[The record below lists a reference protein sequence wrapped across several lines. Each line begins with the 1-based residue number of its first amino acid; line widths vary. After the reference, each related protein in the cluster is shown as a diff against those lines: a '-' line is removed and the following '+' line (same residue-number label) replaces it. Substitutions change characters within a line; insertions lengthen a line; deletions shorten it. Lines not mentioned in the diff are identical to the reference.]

1 MEITYKISENKNK
14 KQYYDINYPET
25 YFVDKENSEPGKKVV
40 LVNRSHFM
48 ESLIPE
54 YFDGPK
60 NDEHEVKKILQV
72 IKTFEKLYKL
82 VYVYN
87 QGYTIN
93 YNSIKDLE
101 RTYYV
106 IIKEIMWIED
116 PRNGSDYMDI
126 RYKVTPYKLNG
137 IGGTFNFPGFMVFF
151 EEETAE
157 AFLKDNI
164 DDIRL
169 VGNYMI
175 PVNVMNK

>member
-1 MEITYKISENKNK
+1 
-14 KQYYDINYPET
+14 
-25 YFVDKENSEPGKKVV
+25 
-40 LVNRSHFM
+40 M

-54 YFDGPK
+54 YFDGPE
-60 NDEHEVKKILQV
+60 NDKYEVNKILQV

-87 QGYTIN
+87 QGNTIN

-106 IIKEIMWIED
+106 IIKEIRWIED

-126 RYKVTPYKLNG
+126 RYRVTPYNLNG
-137 IGGTFNFPGFMVFF
+137 TGGTFNFPGFMVFF
-151 EEETAE
+151 DEGSAD
-157 AFLKDNI
+157 AYLKDNI

-175 PVNVMNK
+175 PVHVENRY

>member
-14 KQYYDINYPET
+14 KHYYGINYPET

-40 LVNRSHFM
+40 LVNRLSFM

-54 YFDGPK
+54 YFG
-60 NDEHEVKKILQV
+60 NDNNKPETDKILQV

-87 QGYTIN
+87 QGYTID
-93 YNSIKDLE
+93 YTSIKDLE

-126 RYKVTPYKLNG
+126 RYRVTPYKLNG

-169 VGNYMI
+169 VGNHMM

>member
-14 KQYYDINYPET
+14 KQYYGINYPET
-25 YFVDKENSEPGKKVV
+25 YFVDEKTSEPGKKVV

-60 NDEHEVKKILQV
+60 NDKHEVKKILQV

-87 QGYTIN
+87 QGYTID
-93 YNSIKDLE
+93 YYSIKDLE

-116 PRNGSDYMDI
+116 SRNGSDYMDI
-126 RYKVTPYKLNG
+126 RYRVTPHKLTG

-151 EEETAE
+151 EEEIAE

-164 DDIRL
+164 NDIRL

>member
-14 KQYYDINYPET
+14 KQYYGINYPET
-25 YFVDKENSEPGKKVV
+25 YFVDEKTSEPGKKVV
-40 LVNRSHFM
+40 LVNRSSFM

-60 NDEHEVKKILQV
+60 NDKHEVKKILQV

-87 QGYTIN
+87 QGYTID
-93 YNSIKDLE
+93 YTSIKDLE

-106 IIKEIMWIED
+106 IIKKIRWIED

-126 RYKVTPYKLNG
+126 RYRVTPYKLNG

>member
-14 KQYYDINYPET
+14 KHYYGINYPET
-25 YFVDKENSEPGKKVV
+25 YFVDEKTSEPGKKVV

-60 NDEHEVKKILQV
+60 NDKHEVKKILQV

-87 QGYTIN
+87 QGYTID
-93 YNSIKDLE
+93 YYSIKDLE

-126 RYKVTPYKLNG
+126 RYRVTPYNLTG
-137 IGGTFNFPGFMVFF
+137 TGGTFNFPGFMVFF
-151 EEETAE
+151 EEEIAE

-164 DDIRL
+164 NDIRL
-169 VGNYMI
+169 VGNYII

>member
-14 KQYYDINYPET
+14 KHYYGINYPET
-25 YFVDKENSEPGKKVV
+25 YFVDEKTSEPGKKVV

-60 NDEHEVKKILQV
+60 NDKHEVKKILQV

-87 QGYTIN
+87 QGYTID
-93 YNSIKDLE
+93 YYSIKDLE

-106 IIKEIMWIED
+106 IIKEIMWIKD

-126 RYKVTPYKLNG
+126 RYRVTPYNLNG
-137 IGGTFNFPGFMVFF
+137 AGGTFNFPGFMVFF

-169 VGNYMI
+169 VGNHMM

>member
-60 NDEHEVKKILQV
+60 NDKHEVKKILQV

-87 QGYTIN
+87 QGYTID
-93 YNSIKDLE
+93 YTSIKDLE

-106 IIKEIMWIED
+106 IIKEIAWIED

-126 RYKVTPYKLNG
+126 RYRVTPHKLTG
-137 IGGTFNFPGFMVFF
+137 ARVTFNFPGFMVFF

-169 VGNYMI
+169 VGNYMM

>member
-14 KQYYDINYPET
+14 KHYYGINYPET
-25 YFVDKENSEPGKKVV
+25 YFVDEKTSEPGKKVV

-60 NDEHEVKKILQV
+60 NDKHEVKKILQV

-87 QGYTIN
+87 QGYTID
-93 YNSIKDLE
+93 YYSIKDLE

-126 RYKVTPYKLNG
+126 RYRVTPYNLKG
-137 IGGTFNFPGFMVFF
+137 AGGTFNFPGFMVFF

-169 VGNYMI
+169 VGNHMM